1 MPIIHGMP
9 APLANSRT
17 GCVPRR
23 RTLPA
28 SIKNKSDIWAF
39 PPAAFS
45 TLLAAADHPNVKIW
59 VGLDPVDRD
68 GIGLA
73 ALPRLQAQAVIL
85 RADPSSWNA
94 QGNAR
99 SLIAALGTHCQSD
112 LIAGAIHIDAKWPT
126 DALAELACG
135 KSSDQYRAA
144 FAAHAL
150 AALKAAMPSH

>member
-1 MPIIHGMP
+1 MLCATPPH
-9 APLANSRT
+9 ASRINKEQI
-17 GCVPRR
+17 GYMGFS
-23 RTLPA
+23 A
-28 SIKNKSDIWAF
+28 SGL
-39 PPAAFS
+39 S

-73 ALPRLQAQAVIL
+73 TLPRLRAQAFIL
-85 RADPSSWNA
+85 RADLSSWNA

-99 SLIAALGTHCQSD
+99 SLITALGTRCQSD
-112 LIAGAIHIDAKWPT
+112 LIAGAIHIDAEWPT

-144 FAAHAL
+144 FAARAL
-150 AALKAAMPSH
+150 AALKAAMPSC